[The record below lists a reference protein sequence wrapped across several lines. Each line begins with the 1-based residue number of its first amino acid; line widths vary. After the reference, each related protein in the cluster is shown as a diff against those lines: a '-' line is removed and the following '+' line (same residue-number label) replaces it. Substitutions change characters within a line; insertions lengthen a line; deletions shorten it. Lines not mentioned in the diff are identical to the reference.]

1 MPQESGRSDG
11 LLRFS
16 SAWKRRN
23 PASADAAQEAL
34 SDVPFEH
41 LSQAIRVLPC
51 KSTEPAQ
58 KPLPGP
64 GPVLYHN
71 NMHNILMFFQGGTFY
86 EHINCRKK
94 RFENKG

>member
-11 LLRFS
+11 LPRFS

-34 SDVPFEH
+34 SDVPFEL

-58 KPLPGP
+58 NPLPGP
-64 GPVLYHN
+64 GLFHKAPV
-71 NMHNILMFFQGGTFY
+71 IF
-86 EHINCRKK
+86 HIKLDMNFDYLFRSSYMPV
-94 RFENKG
+94 